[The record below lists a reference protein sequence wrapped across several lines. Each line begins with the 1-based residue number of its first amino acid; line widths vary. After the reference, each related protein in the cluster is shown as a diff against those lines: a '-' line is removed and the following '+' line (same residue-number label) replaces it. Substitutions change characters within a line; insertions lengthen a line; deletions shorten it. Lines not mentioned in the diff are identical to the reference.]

1 MEKIVVVSREPENHE
16 QLIALIR
23 TVFPECPVEFMA
35 TTDDGLPCKRT
46 SIKKGS
52 NLYGEETHPPG
63 RPDSIANTSG
73 LNPAS
78 RKILSN
84 YG

>member
-23 TVFPECPVEFMA
+23 TVFPECPVEFMV
-35 TTDDGLPCKRT
+35 TTDDGLPCRRT
-46 SIKKGS
+46 SIENGS
-52 NLYGEETHPPG
+52 NLYGEEMHPPG
-63 RPDSIANTSG
+63 RPDSIGNTSG